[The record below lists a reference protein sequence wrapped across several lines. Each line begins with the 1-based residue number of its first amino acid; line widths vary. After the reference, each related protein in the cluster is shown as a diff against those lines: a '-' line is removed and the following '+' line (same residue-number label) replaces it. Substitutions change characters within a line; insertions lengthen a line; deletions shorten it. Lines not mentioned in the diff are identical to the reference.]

1 MAFVETIINAALAQA
16 EYKSSLAQSYGEIA
30 IAAATGSAS
39 YTPAEVGEQSVNEPN
54 VFIPSRASGIDFT
67 VFDSMYHGIIED
79 LSDRFSGMMTEYF
92 SIDPN
97 LLPEAEAWMKRAI
110 VDGGTGINASVENQ
124 IWQRDR
130 DRIGTEASAAMDE
143 AAAQRAAGGYPM
155 PPGAHFATL
164 QAIQRKRSADAAAVS
179 REAAIKAFETETE
192 NVKFAITSAID
203 YRTKALGAAGDYI
216 RALAVAPNIAASM
229 STQSADAQARL
240 ISSAAGFFNARISAK
255 ELILKSQ
262 LANQGTQLQAA
273 KMIIDNGTQFAD
285 MRVKAVLAVT
295 DNIGRQ
301 AAAALNGI
309 NATSQLIEA
318 AG

>member
-30 IAAATGSAS
+30 IAAATGSTS

-79 LSDRFSGMMTEYF
+79 LSNRFSGMMTEYF
-92 SIDPN
+92 SIDHN

-130 DRIGTEASAAMDE
+130 DRIGTEASSAIGE
-143 AAAQRAAGGYPM
+143 AAALRASGGYPM
-155 PPGAHFATL
+155 PAGIYFEDVKS
-164 QAIQRKRSADAAAVS
+164 IQRKRSSDIAAVS
-179 REAAIKAFETETE
+179 REAAIKAFETEIE
-192 NVKFAITSAID
+192 NVKFAITNAID
-203 YRTKALGAAGDYI
+203 YRTKALSAAGDYI

-240 ISSAAGFFNARISAK
+240 ISAAAGFFNARISAK

-262 LANQGTQLQAA
+262 LANQSTQLQAA
-273 KMIIDNGTQFAD
+273 NMIVDNAAQYAD
-285 MRVKAVLAVT
+285 LRVKAVLAVT

-309 NATSQLIEA
+309 NATSQLVEA